1 MIMSKVLP
9 DNGYLI
15 GLNGEIVPGDEESE
29 YIERYL
35 PVFLLYDTVR
45 LAAKYLLDISDND
58 KKDKEPVETQQDW
71 GDLMIGLA
79 ADGRLF
85 GLDVQLLFDIGV
97 SIFNIIL
104 LVFLIGVPIILIIF
118 AIKYFKQKNN
128 YYKIK
133 TEFYKNHMNDR
144 QD

>member
-1 MIMSKVLP
+1 
-9 DNGYLI
+9 
-15 GLNGEIVPGDEESE
+15 
-29 YIERYL
+29 
-35 PVFLLYDTVR
+35 
-45 LAAKYLLDISDND
+45 
-58 KKDKEPVETQQDW
+58 
-71 GDLMIGLA
+71 MIGLA

-128 YYKIK
+128 YYKKIGRASYR
-133 TEFYKNHMNDR
+133 ER
-144 QD
+144 V

>member
-1 MIMSKVLP
+1 
-9 DNGYLI
+9 
-15 GLNGEIVPGDEESE
+15 
-29 YIERYL
+29 
-35 PVFLLYDTVR
+35 
-45 LAAKYLLDISDND
+45 
-58 KKDKEPVETQQDW
+58 
-71 GDLMIGLA
+71 MIGLT

-104 LVFLIGVPIILIIF
+104 LVFLIGIPIILIIF
-118 AIKYFKQKNN
+118 AIKYFKQKNY